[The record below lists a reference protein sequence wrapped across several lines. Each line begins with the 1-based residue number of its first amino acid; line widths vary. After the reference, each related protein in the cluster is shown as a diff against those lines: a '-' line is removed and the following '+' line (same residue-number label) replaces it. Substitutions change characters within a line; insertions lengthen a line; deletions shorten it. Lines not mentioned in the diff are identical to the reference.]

1 MNEETK
7 KRVAEFRF
15 GVIHDLI
22 GDRKLNRGQRK
33 ELLKEKASCE
43 WEIPNTGRSRISTS
57 TIQSW
62 VRRYERGGRRLESLY
77 PEPRSDRGRP
87 RALSQEMVHAL
98 CELKRQ
104 FKGASLPAVL
114 KAARNR
120 NIIGPDFKAGKATI
134 YRLFKQRGLMNREEQ
149 LEDRR
154 RYEAELPNDIWQSDC
169 MHGPMVEV
177 EGRQRK
183 SYLFAFIDDMSR
195 LICHAEFY
203 LNERIDSYTDAL
215 KKALK
220 KRGLPRKLYVD
231 NGPAFRSHH
240 LRHATASLGVALI
253 HSKPYQPQGRGK
265 IERFFRTV
273 RMQFLTACPEG
284 ITLHSLNERIT
295 QWIDNS
301 YHQNVH
307 SSIKQTPLSRY
318 LKHAHLLRVAPKD
331 LDDYFR
337 IRVMRK
343 VDKDR
348 TVSLNGRL
356 YEAPVEL
363 IGRIVTLL
371 FHVDDPARVE
381 VLSEGISRGMLVP
394 LDLNVNCR
402 IRRRNYKVELLP
414 PAGVTQAPP
423 DPQQRYEGGKLFGPQ
438 EEDHGIS

>member
-1 MNEETK
+1 MNEEAK

-33 ELLKEKASCE
+33 RLLKEKAACE
-43 WEIPNTGRSRISTS
+43 WEIPGTGRSRISAS
-57 TIQSW
+57 TILSW

-77 PEPRSDRGRP
+77 PEPRSDRGKP
-87 RALSQEMVHAL
+87 RALPEETILAL

-104 FKGASLPAVL
+104 YKGASLPVVL
-114 KAARNR
+114 KAARNK
-120 NIIGPDFKAGKATI
+120 NILGNDFKAANATI

-149 LEDRR
+149 CEDRR
-154 RYEAELPNDIWQSDC
+154 RFEAELPNDIWQSDC

-203 LNERIDSYTDAL
+203 LNERIDAYTDAL
-215 KKALK
+215 RKALK

-231 NGPAFRSHH
+231 NGPAFRSH
-240 LRHATASLGVALI
+240 LLSHATASLGIALI

-273 RMQFLTACPEG
+273 RMQFLSACTG
-284 ITLHSLNERIT
+284 SMTLQQLNDAVT
-295 QWIDNS
+295 QWLDAH
-301 YHQNVH
+301 YHQNIH
-307 SSIKQTPLSRY
+307 SSTRQTPLTRY

-337 IRVMRK
+337 IRVQRK

-356 YEAPVEL
+356 YEAPVDL
-363 IGRIVTLL
+363 IGRVATLL
-371 FHVDDPARVE
+371 FHEADPVRVE
-381 VLSEGISRGMLVP
+381 VFFEGVSRGMLVP
-394 LDLNVNCR
+394 LDMNVNCR
-402 IRRRNYKVELLP
+402 IRRRSYKVELLP
-414 PAGVTQAPP
+414 PVEQAQGTPEAV
-423 DPQQRYEGGKLFGPQ
+423 QRYEGGRLFGSQ
-438 EEDHGIS
+438 EDSNGIQ